1 MDLIQS
7 FATKNPCYKT
17 NKKIKVEG
25 IIVEGVGCPQS
36 SARVFAHNR
45 NRENCEGKCAHAFV
59 DANDGTVIQL
69 LPWDH
74 RGWHCG
80 KHPRTKKNANDTHI
94 GIQLCEPSQIRYKKK
109 NEIEL
114 AGDKE
119 KASNAVNTTY
129 KSAVELCTFLC
140 EKFNLDPT
148 IAVISR
154 MEAYDAAIASMQA
167 SPEFVWKAVGADF
180 TMDKFR
186 TDVKQRMTENAANTE
201 TEEQVKEDLEI
212 GEMTHAGLTKGL
224 ASSTETT
231 EPILNIVEFRGI
243 QIEDSADDTF
253 IINNEPI
260 LEKKPV
266 ENEIEE
272 KVADVLVKTGLPKS
286 EPIKAEEPKL
296 QMVKITVDNLRI
308 RSTPGIGNNATGK
321 FTGKGIFE
329 ITEIQNGSGSKTG
342 WGKLSSGAGWV
353 CLDYVTLL

>member
-25 IIVEGVGCPQS
+25 IIIEGVGCPQS

-59 DANDGTVIQL
+59 DANDGAVIQL

-119 KASNAVNTTY
+119 KALNAVNTTY
-129 KSAVELCTFLC
+129 KSAVDLCAFLC

-148 IAVISR
+148 TAVISR

-167 SPEFVWKAVGADF
+167 SPEFVWKTVGADF
-180 TMDKFR
+180 TMDNFR
-186 TDVKQRMTENAANTE
+186 ADVKQRMTENVVNTE
-201 TEEQVKEDLEI
+201 TEDAVERSVEI
-212 GEMTHAGLTKGL
+212 GKMIYAGMIDGL
-224 ASSTETT
+224 SDGMKIDVPHLTT
-231 EPILNIVEFRGI
+231 EEIRVRDDQIDAPPLNTEEIRNNQVET
-243 QIEDSADDTF
+243 STDDKFVF
-253 IINNEPI
+253 INGHHDDPGH
-260 LEKKPV
+260 PG
-266 ENEIEE
+266 
-272 KVADVLVKTGLPKS
+272 DPGLMD
-286 EPIKAEEPKL
+286 EPKL

-321 FTGKGIFE
+321 FTGRGTFA
-329 ITEIQNGSGSKTG
+329 ITEIQNGSGSKAG
-342 WGKLSSGAGWV
+342 WGKLQNGAGWI
-353 CLDYVTLL
+353 CLDYVEML

>member
-1 MDLIQS
+1 MVLIQS

-25 IIVEGVGCPQS
+25 IIIEGVGCPQS

-114 AGDKE
+114 VGDRD
-119 KASNAVNTTY
+119 KATYAVGKAYNG
-129 KSAVELCTFLC
+129 AVALCAMLC
-140 EKFNLDPT
+140 EKFNLDPMT
-148 IAVISR
+148 AVISR
-154 MEAYDAAIASMQA
+154 KEAYDASIASMQA
-167 SPEFVWKAVGADF
+167 SPEFVWEAVGVDC
-180 TMDKFR
+180 TMDKLR
-186 TDVKQRMTENAANTE
+186 ADVKAAMNKAESEPT
-201 TEEQVKEDLEI
+201 
-212 GEMTHAGLTKGL
+212 
-224 ASSTETT
+224 
-231 EPILNIVEFRGI
+231 PILN
-243 QIEDSADDTF
+243 DADFCST
-253 IINNEPI
+253 NEP
-260 LEKKPV
+260 
-266 ENEIEE
+266 NEIHVEE
-272 KVADVLVKTGLPKS
+272 KVADTLIETGLSNP
-286 EPIKAEEPKL
+286 EPVVNTINFRGVQVETPGPDYPGHPGDPGNAGEEPKL

-321 FTGKGIFE
+321 FTGRGTFA
-329 ITEIQNGSGSKTG
+329 ITEIQNGNGSKAG
-342 WGKLSSGAGWV
+342 WGKLQNGAGWI
-353 CLDYVTLL
+353 CLDYVEML